1 MNIEK
6 LLRTFYALI
15 ADANGVNIKIISI
28 TKKEV

>member
-6 LLRTFYALI
+6 LLRKLYELI